1 MELSTRVALMY
12 ATAHPETR
20 PLAHGRQLSEG
31 TLHTALLTTAAV
43 IVGSF
48 LIGVLLVVSVMLAG
62 PLPIYDGRAPVPQ
75 LMPQPTAT
83 AGLDA

>member
-12 ATAHPETR
+12 ATAHPDSRPLTRGR
-20 PLAHGRQLSEG
+20 PLAEG

-48 LIGVLLVVSVMLAG
+48 LIGVLLVVSLMLAG
-62 PLPIYDGRAPVPQ
+62 PLPIYDGGTPVPQ
-75 LMPQPTAT
+75 MVPQPTAT